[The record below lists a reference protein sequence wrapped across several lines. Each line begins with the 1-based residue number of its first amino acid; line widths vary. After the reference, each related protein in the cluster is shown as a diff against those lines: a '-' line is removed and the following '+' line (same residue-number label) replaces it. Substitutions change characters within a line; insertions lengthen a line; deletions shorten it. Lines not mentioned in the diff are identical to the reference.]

1 MIETDLANKK
11 YQLTADE
18 ILPMLNAL
26 SMQRCQ
32 NEKIWQP
39 LLNDMDKS
47 I

>member
-11 YQLTADE
+11 YQMIADE

-26 SMQRCQ
+26 SMQKCQ

-39 LLNDMDKS
+39 FLEDMDKS